1 MTLCEANSAMGQDS
15 GKYGWGDIGIPRQ
28 QPKGDKVSKDHPRG
42 RGAADNPGNRYHAHE
57 TRRFDDGWET
67 QPAPDLITRVGID
80 RSRKAISYNNSP
92 DIPFDRS
99 INPYRGCEHGCI
111 YCYARPT
118 HAWLDLSPG
127 LDFESRLFARPD
139 LPQRLM
145 EELAAPAYRPAPL
158 ALGAITDAYQPIE
171 RERQITRQVLTILTE
186 TRHPTLIVTKSA
198 LVERD
203 IDLLVDLAGDNL
215 VEVAISLTTLQRPL
229 ARTLEPRAAAP
240 QRRLKIIET
249 LSKAGIPVRTMIAPI
264 IPVLTEPE
272 IETLLQAAFDAGA
285 RSATYVLL
293 RLPLEVAPLFR
304 DWLDRHHPNAARRVM
319 NHVQETR
326 RGRDNDSRFG
336 HRLTGSGSYADL
348 IAQRFAL
355 RSRKLGFGPGQRL
368 SCDHFVAP
376 SPDGQLN
383 LF

>member
-1 MTLCEANSAMGQDS
+1 MHRTRGLTAS
-15 GKYGWGDIGIPRQ
+15 GSSRAGFGSPVQ
-28 QPKGDKVSKDHPRG
+28 QQAGDKVTKQSPRG
-42 RGAADNPGNRYHAHE
+42 RGAADNPANRYHEHE
-57 TRRFDDGWET
+57 TRPLDDGWGT
-67 QPAPDLITRVGID
+67 QQDTGLRTRVGID
-80 RSRKAISYNNSP
+80 RSRRAISYNDSP

-99 INPYRGCEHGCI
+99 INPYRGCEHGCV

-139 LPQRLM
+139 LPRLLR
-145 EELAAPAYRPAPL
+145 EELAASTYRPAPL
-158 ALGAITDAYQPIE
+158 ALGAITDAYQPVE
-171 RERQITRQVLTILTE
+171 RASRVTRQVLEILTE

-203 IDLLVDLAGDNL
+203 IDLLVELARDDL

-240 QRRLKIIET
+240 QRRLQSIEA
-249 LSKAGIPVRTMIAPI
+249 LSAAGIPVRAMIAPI

-293 RLPLEVAPLFR
+293 RLPQEVAPLFR
-304 DWLDRHHPNAARRVM
+304 DWLDRHHPDAACRVM
-319 NHVQETR
+319 NHIR
-326 RGRDNDSRFG
+326 DMRGGHDNDSRFG
-336 HRLTGSGSYADL
+336 RRLTGSGSYAEL

-355 RSRKLGFGPGQRL
+355 KCRKLGFGQGHELR
-368 SCDHFVAP
+368 CDLFLAP
-376 SPDGQLN
+376 SADGQLA

>member
-1 MTLCEANSAMGQDS
+1 M
-15 GKYGWGDIGIPRQ
+15 
-28 QPKGDKVSKDHPRG
+28 SKDNPRG
-42 RGAADNPGNRYHAHE
+42 RGAANNPRNRYQQHE
-57 TRRFDDGWET
+57 SLQFDDGWET
-67 QPAPDLITRVGID
+67 QPAPNLTTRVGID
-80 RSRKAISYNNSP
+80 HSRKAISYNDSP

-139 LPQRLM
+139 LPQRLS
-145 EELAAPAYRPAPL
+145 EELASPAYRPAPL

-171 RERQITRQVLTILTE
+171 RDRRITRRVLEILNE

-203 IDLLVDLAGDNL
+203 IDLLSDLAKDNL
-215 VEVAISLTTLQRPL
+215 VEVAISLTTLQRLL

-240 QRRLKIIET
+240 QRRLQTIEM
-249 LSKAGIPVRTMIAPI
+249 LSAAGIPVRVMIAPI

-304 DWLDRHHPNAARRVM
+304 DWLDRHHPDAAHRVM
-319 NHVQETR
+319 NHIQQTR
-326 RGRDNDSRFG
+326 GGRDNDSRFG
-336 HRLTGSGSYADL
+336 RRLTGSGSYADL

-355 RSRKLGFGPGQRL
+355 RSRKLGFGPGQEL
-368 SCDHFVAP
+368 SCDHFIAP
-376 SPDGQLN
+376 SPDGQLP